1 MQVSREYFKA
11 QRMLIKKAR
20 DFGDEQEMAG
30 CLYDLGKYGQAL

>member
-20 DFGDEQEMAG
+20 DSGDEQEMAG